1 MKPHSFIAVLDWGQS
16 INDPGSALC
25 RLTLAW
31 LYVEAMDFDGARAL
45 CEGVDEKILAENQFA
60 YFFQRAV
67 LAKAFVGLGEPQQ
80 ARHQFD
86 DIHRRMD
93 QDGVPLDF
101 TIATQLYHC
110 LGEYCLQVA
119 DIDQARR
126 WARQLHDYAAP
137 APDHNHLAQ
146 AHGLLARIALAAGDP
161 GEARVQLSQAL
172 SIVDNADFPLAS
184 WRVYDA
190 ATEILMK
197 TGEPGEAIK
206 YQNRFE
212 TVLRR
217 LAQNFEPGDR
227 LYNTLSTAVAART
240 ARWGLVV

>member
-1 MKPHSFIAVLDWGQS
+1 
-16 INDPGSALC
+16 
-25 RLTLAW
+25 
-31 LYVEAMDFDGARAL
+31 
-45 CEGVDEKILAENQFA
+45 
-60 YFFQRAV
+60 
-67 LAKAFVGLGEPQQ
+67 
-80 ARHQFD
+80 
-86 DIHRRMD
+86 
-93 QDGVPLDF
+93 
-101 TIATQLYHC
+101 
-110 LGEYCLQVA
+110 
-119 DIDQARR
+119 
-126 WARQLHDYAAP
+126 
-137 APDHNHLAQ
+137 
-146 AHGLLARIALAAGDP
+146 
-161 GEARVQLSQAL
+161 LSQAL

-227 LYNTLSTAVAART
+227 LYNSLSTAVAART

>member
-1 MKPHSFIAVLDWGQS
+1 MTSTAGWH
-16 INDPGSALC
+16 
-25 RLTLAW
+25 
-31 LYVEAMDFDGARAL
+31 EDG
-45 CEGVDEKILAENQFA
+45 I
-60 YFFQRAV
+60 
-67 LAKAFVGLGEPQQ
+67 PTS
-80 ARHQFD
+80 
-86 DIHRRMD
+86 
-93 QDGVPLDF
+93 DF

-110 LGEYCLQVA
+110 LGEYYLQVA
-119 DIDQARR
+119 DFTNRR
-126 WARQLHDYAAP
+126 SRCARQLHDYAAP

-146 AHGLLARIALAAGDP
+146 AHGLLARIALGRGRP
-161 GEARVQLSQAL
+161 GGGSPCSCPSAL

-184 WRVYDA
+184 WRVYHA

-212 TVLRR
+212 AVVRR

-227 LYNTLSTAVAART
+227 LYNSLSTAVAART